1 MTTYKEIFGKPVKVV
16 SSDPANEAEG
26 QIWYNSTLGS
36 FRSVVASGAWSSAAP
51 TSSNL
56 FRRASA
62 GTATSAFL
70 AAGDTG
76 STPSIANTT
85 EEWNGSGFSSGG
97 NVNTAR
103 YSAAASG
110 NETAG
115 LMFGGFV
122 PPYSNATESY
132 NGSSWTTSPYTLNT
146 ARFVTMGCGT
156 STAALCFGGL
166 KSPSNALSADSEE
179 YDGEGWTSGNSMNTA
194 RESTGQ
200 AGIQTAALAFGGYT
214 TTYSAATEAYNGT
227 SWTNVNSMN
236 TARFSLGGAGTQ
248 TSAVAYGGNTGS
260 MSAATETWD
269 GSSWTTSPVSL
280 ATARYHMG
288 DFGSSTNAFAA
299 GGSTPTAQTIT
310 EEYNFTANTVTAGAW
325 ASGGNL
331 NTGRTALGGTGITTA
346 AIAMGGGAPLNVQT
360 EEYNGSS
367 WTSTNNINVGRAIY
381 GGAFGPQGAA
391 GAASGEPTSSPAGTA
406 YEEYDGSSWTNG
418 PTLNIGRNGGI
429 SLGTQTA
436 ALCVA
441 GFTGP
446 AAPNS
451 YIKTSESWN
460 GSSWTSLP
468 SPGSDTQTAGQGSG
482 AGTTTA
488 GLIFGR
494 YDGAPNYTN
503 KTDEYDGSSWTV
515 GGVMITARYSV
526 AGSGAQ
532 TAAMASSGYNTGAL
546 SIVEGY
552 DGNSW
557 STRPSVGSG
566 DRYQVAGAGASNT
579 DCIQF
584 GGSGNSTATE
594 EFTGDTTSLNYK
606 NISSS

>member
-1 MTTYKEIFGKPVKVV
+1 
-16 SSDPANEAEG
+16 
-26 QIWYNSTLGS
+26 
-36 FRSVVASGAWSSAAP
+36 
-51 TSSNL
+51 
-56 FRRASA
+56 
-62 GTATSAFL
+62 
-70 AAGDTG
+70 
-76 STPSIANTT
+76 
-85 EEWNGSGFSSGG
+85 
-97 NVNTAR
+97 
-103 YSAAASG
+103 
-110 NETAG
+110 
-115 LMFGGFV
+115 
-122 PPYSNATESY
+122 
-132 NGSSWTTSPYTLNT
+132 
-146 ARFVTMGCGT
+146 
-156 STAALCFGGL
+156 
-166 KSPSNALSADSEE
+166 
-179 YDGEGWTSGNSMNTA
+179 
-194 RESTGQ
+194 
-200 AGIQTAALAFGGYT
+200 
-214 TTYSAATEAYNGT
+214 
-227 SWTNVNSMN
+227 
-236 TARFSLGGAGTQ
+236 
-248 TSAVAYGGNTGS
+248 
-260 MSAATETWD
+260 
-269 GSSWTTSPVSL
+269 
-280 ATARYHMG
+280 
-288 DFGSSTNAFAA
+288 
-299 GGSTPTAQTIT
+299 
-310 EEYNFTANTVTAGAW
+310 
-325 ASGGNL
+325 
-331 NTGRTALGGTGITTA
+331 
-346 AIAMGGGAPLNVQT
+346 MGGGAPLNVQT
-360 EEYNGSS
+360 EEYNSSS
-367 WTSTNNINVGRAIY
+367 WTSSNNINTGRAIY

-391 GAASGEPTSSPAGTA
+391 GAASGEPTSTPAGTA

-515 GGVMITARYSV
+515 GGVMNTARYGL

-546 SIVEGY
+546 SIAEGY

-584 GGSGNSTATE
+584 GGSGNTQQQ
-594 EFTGDTTSLNYK
+594 K
-606 NISSS
+606 NLQVKHQH

>member
-26 QIWYNSTLGS
+26 QVWYNSTLGS

-346 AIAMGGGAPLNVQT
+346 AIGMGGGAPLNVQT

-546 SIVEGY
+546 SIAEGY

-594 EFTGDTTSLNYK
+594 EFTGETTATNIVDITTS
-606 NISSS
+606 